1 MSGKRAIGLWLLIA
15 SLGISACVGIPI
27 GRSIPGGSMDLQVVY
42 YATKCLLQHCDPY
55 KPTELRAVYQADA
68 KGLLPPFNYLP
79 PTFLLVAPLTGAPWD
94 VAALLWLAL
103 LLTSLFFAALL
114 MVQEGTSNAPVLS
127 LTLACIVLANIEV
140 GIALA
145 NAAVLVVSL
154 CTIAVY
160 FLLRNKFVFL
170 GQVAL
175 ASALALKPHDSF
187 LILVYLFFAAR
198 TQRMHAWKIAGLT
211 FVVGLIS
218 VIWTMQVSPH
228 WIKEW
233 QANITT
239 LTAHG
244 GLNDPGPTAEKSHN
258 AGQVVDL
265 QAAISLVKDEP
276 AFYDPASYC
285 ICGVMLAIWS
295 VAAIRTRFSAN
306 SAWIA
311 IATAVPLTL
320 LITYHRPY
328 DAKLLL
334 LAIPAC
340 ALLHR
345 KGGGIGRTAVALTTA
360 AIVATADLPLLVWSK
375 VTAGLDVTKMET
387 WERVCMIPIVRP
399 APMML
404 LAMAVFYLWI
414 YVRNAWPVEDVEGAT
429 EAAI

>member
-1 MSGKRAIGLWLLIA
+1 
-15 SLGISACVGIPI
+15 
-27 GRSIPGGSMDLQVVY
+27 
-42 YATKCLLQHCDPY
+42 
-55 KPTELRAVYQADA
+55 
-68 KGLLPPFNYLP
+68 
-79 PTFLLVAPLTGAPWD
+79 
-94 VAALLWLAL
+94 
-103 LLTSLFFAALL
+103 
-114 MVQEGTSNAPVLS
+114 
-127 LTLACIVLANIEV
+127 
-140 GIALA
+140 
-145 NAAVLVVSL
+145 
-154 CTIAVY
+154 
-160 FLLRNKFVFL
+160 
-170 GQVAL
+170 
-175 ASALALKPHDSF
+175 
-187 LILVYLFFAAR
+187 
-198 TQRMHAWKIAGLT
+198 
-211 FVVGLIS
+211 
-218 VIWTMQVSPH
+218 
-228 WIKEW
+228 
-233 QANITT
+233 
-239 LTAHG
+239 
-244 GLNDPGPTAEKSHN
+244 
-258 AGQVVDL
+258 
-265 QAAISLVKDEP
+265 
-276 AFYDPASYC
+276 
-285 ICGVMLAIWS
+285 MLAIWS